1 MDVFVNWKGEGEDL
15 IKDFKKDAKLN
26 QMLNWMF
33 SESSVFNIGPGWA
46 CNVAECLT
54 YFAESR
60 TF

>member
-33 SESSVFNIGPGWA
+33 SESSVFNIRPGWA
-46 CNVAECLT
+46 CNVG
-54 YFAESR
+54 
-60 TF
+60 